1 MTNEVFTQY
10 RLTWRFADEG
20 VKQSSI
26 FWLPKDKDPDQYIS
40 DILNVVE
47 LSASEYGY
55 KYTLDVSDDLEVCPK
70 CGQQTVKVEV
80 QDCGDQVGDIVSV
93 SCRVCDFSEVG

>member
-1 MTNEVFTQY
+1 MSEKEKQLAFEKEWHYDTFTQY

-26 FWLPKDKDPDQYIS
+26 FWLPKDKDPNQYIS
-40 DILNVVE
+40 DILNIVE

-55 KYTLDVSDDLEVCPK
+55 KYTLE
-70 CGQQTVKVEV
+70 
-80 QDCGDQVGDIVSV
+80 IVNKTG
-93 SCRVCDFSEVG
+93 EL